1 MEEAKSLCW
10 QTAPAS
16 IHLPKETDPT
26 HGESEYCVM
35 GKIDL
40 QGSKAM

>member
-10 QTAPAS
+10 QTTPAS
-16 IHLPKETDPT
+16 IHLPKESDPT
-26 HGESEYCVM
+26 HGKSEYRVM